1 VQARQPGVDDESQ
14 VFYAVY
20 LAATQ
25 MLTDKT
31 CAASFKA
38 ARILEHH
45 FKKHPQNPGVDC
57 ALTASR

>member
-25 MLTDKT
+25 ML
-31 CAASFKA
+31 AASFKA
-38 ARILEHH
+38 ARILEHQ
-45 FKKHPQNPGVDC
+45 FKKHPQNLGVDC
-57 ALTASR
+57 ALTASM